1 MKTFS
6 EALSC
11 APSRIY
17 ACFVLPRNILLPRY
31 ILRQRITWREGKHF
45 ATSSIIGSSI
55 GSSYLSKNSAGSAPA
70 LCTTS

>member
-17 ACFVLPRNILLPRY
+17 AYFVLPRNVLLPRY
-31 ILRQRITWREGKHF
+31 TLRQRITWREDKHF
-45 ATSSIIGSSI
+45 AAGSIIGSS
-55 GSSYLSKNSAGSAPA
+55 YLGKNSAGSASA
-70 LCTTS
+70 FCTAS